1 MPTGNGGITQG
12 LALRLTNMEQGRREV
27 TANQFRREQM
37 DALNEQRKA
46 AADYRKALAE
56 QKEAARQEKQISE
69 LEKTIN
75 VKGLHPIYQDV
86 ARKDSAEFIS
96 RTIEGM
102 KKVPNYTS
110 SGEYLQD
117 MEKVMAHQ
125 NLRLASSNNIFA
137 GEKKVTQN
145 ADDYELQSD
154 MYDAMQGLD
163 YNAFIKANGGS
174 DYVMADG
181 NIQPKFNRAKV
192 AEAMIKGSTEGE
204 PIIDVPSEVGG
215 FIRLQQKQPPNPE
228 KLQALRDSYMGIISN
243 SGMNNKDFIK
253 QAQQID
259 EVYQSVKKSEN
270 VIGEKVY
277 KKNSGDDLGMYKA
290 KLKAKADFNA
300 AERAAKEAD
309 KAKGK
314 VTTNGNK
321 TTYEHTNYS
330 VEDIRGENGNI
341 ILYKPKTGA
350 MPSYDLPTGAT
361 YENGKKIKGKVT
373 PSQMHVMDDG
383 NLILIGTV
391 KTEVGGAE
399 KELTNVEVVM
409 PKTKDEGTKIGMAI
423 KNMTNGSV
431 HVFYDAKSG
440 KWKHEID
447 ADIVAPKIAVDK
459 VNANSPKNSAPAG
472 GGTQPT
478 NTQAAPASNLRADGT
493 VKGKGYFGELKM
505 QDGSNKVATEITIGV
520 QFDGKETEI
529 PTLVPTLTNAEKNWL
544 LKGNNPNDK
553 SEIGNSIVNKA
564 IDHAVDR
571 RKRGLSPFKDGGG
584 QKKAAPKKGKATKPF
599 NNSLNIQ

>member
-37 DALNEQRKA
+37 DAANEQRKA

-56 QKEAARQEKQISE
+56 QKEAERQQKQISE

-75 VKGLHPIYQDV
+75 VKGLHPIYLDV

-117 MEKVMAHQ
+117 MENVMAHQ

-145 ADDYELQSD
+145 ADDFELQSD
-154 MYDAMQGLD
+154 MYDAMQVLD
-163 YNAFIKANGGS
+163 YKAFIKANGGS
-174 DYVMADG
+174 DYIMPDG
-181 NIQPKFNRAKV
+181 NVQPKFNKAKV
-192 AEAMIKGSTEGE
+192 ADAMWKYATLNQ
-204 PIIDVPSEVGG
+204 PIGTDVKHLDGVVTSVDV
-215 FIRLQQKQPPNPE
+215 ITPNE
-228 KLQALRDSYMGIISN
+228 KLLEDSRNGHIQAIATANMPDRKKIEYAEKVN
-243 SGMNNKDFIK
+243 
-253 QAQQID
+253 
-259 EVYQSVKKSEN
+259 EVYKELKGTARQQNKKTFKES
-270 VIGEKVY
+270 
-277 KKNSGDDLGMYKA
+277 SGDDLGMYKA

-321 TTYEHTNYS
+321 TTYEHTDYS

-341 ILYKPKTGA
+341 ILYKPKKGA
-350 MPSYDLPTGAT
+350 IPSYDIPTGAT
-361 YENGKKIKGKVT
+361 YENGKKITGKVT
-373 PSQMHVMDDG
+373 PSQMHVMDNG
-383 NLILIGTV
+383 NLLLIGTV
-391 KTEVGGAE
+391 KTEVEGAE

-447 ADIVAPKIAVDK
+447 ADIVAPKIAVPT
-459 VNANSPKNSAPAG
+459 VNGGGNSTSGNKTAPTNTKPAG
-472 GGTQPT
+472 GGQ
-478 NTQAAPASNLRADGT
+478 N
-493 VKGKGYFGELKM
+493 
-505 QDGSNKVATEITIGV
+505 
-520 QFDGKETEI
+520 
-529 PTLVPTLTNAEKNWL
+529 
-544 LKGNNPNDK
+544 
-553 SEIGNSIVNKA
+553 
-564 IDHAVDR
+564 
-571 RKRGLSPFKDGGG
+571 
-584 QKKAAPKKGKATKPF
+584 KAAPKASNKG
-599 NNSLNIQ
+599 NSGGQRMKWNSTTHKMEAY

>member
-27 TANQFRREQM
+27 TANQFKREQM
-37 DALNEQRKA
+37 DAMNEQRKA

-69 LEKTIN
+69 LQKSIN

-86 ARKDSAEFIS
+86 ANRESAEFIS

-102 KKVPNYTS
+102 KKVPNYTTS
-110 SGEYLQD
+110 AEYLQD
-117 MEKVMAHQ
+117 KDNVMGHQ

-137 GEKKVTQN
+137 GEKKVTEN
-145 ADDYELQSD
+145 ADDFELQSD

-181 NIQPKFNRAKV
+181 NVQPKFNKAKV
-192 AEAMIKGSTEGE
+192 ADAMWKYATLDQ
-204 PIIDVPSEVGG
+204 PIGTKVEHLGGIITSVDV
-215 FIRLQQKQPPNPE
+215 ITPNE
-228 KLQALRDSYMGIISN
+228 KLLEDSRNGHIQAIATANMPDRKKIEYAEKVN
-243 SGMNNKDFIK
+243 
-253 QAQQID
+253 
-259 EVYQSVKKSEN
+259 EVYKELQGTARQQNKKTFKES
-270 VIGEKVY
+270 
-277 KKNSGDDLGMYKA
+277 SGDDLGMYKA

-447 ADIVAPKIAVDK
+447 ADIVAPKIAVPT
-459 VNANSPKNSAPAG
+459 VNG
-472 GGTQPT
+472 GGNSTSGNKTAPT
-478 NTQAAPASNLRADGT
+478 NTKPA
-493 VKGKGYFGELKM
+493 
-505 QDGSNKVATEITIGV
+505 
-520 QFDGKETEI
+520 
-529 PTLVPTLTNAEKNWL
+529 
-544 LKGNNPNDK
+544 
-553 SEIGNSIVNKA
+553 
-564 IDHAVDR
+564 
-571 RKRGLSPFKDGGG
+571 GGG
-584 QKKAAPKKGKATKPF
+584 QKKAAPKAANKG
-599 NNSLNIQ
+599 NSGGQRMKWNSTTHKMEAY

>member
-27 TANQFRREQM
+27 TANQFKREQM
-37 DALNEQRKA
+37 DAMNEQRKA

-69 LEKTIN
+69 LQKSIN

-86 ARKDSAEFIS
+86 ANRESAEFIS

-102 KKVPNYTS
+102 KKVPNYTNS
-110 SGEYLQD
+110 AEYLQD
-117 MEKVMAHQ
+117 KDNVMGHQ

-181 NIQPKFNRAKV
+181 NIKPKFNRAKV
-192 AEAMIKGSTEGE
+192 AEAMLKGSTLGE
-204 PIIDVPSEVGG
+204 KIIDVPSEVGG

-447 ADIVAPKIAVDK
+447 ADIVAPKIAVPT
-459 VNANSPKNSAPAG
+459 VNG
-472 GGTQPT
+472 GGNSTSGNKTAPT
-478 NTQAAPASNLRADGT
+478 NTKPA
-493 VKGKGYFGELKM
+493 
-505 QDGSNKVATEITIGV
+505 
-520 QFDGKETEI
+520 
-529 PTLVPTLTNAEKNWL
+529 
-544 LKGNNPNDK
+544 
-553 SEIGNSIVNKA
+553 
-564 IDHAVDR
+564 
-571 RKRGLSPFKDGGG
+571 GGG
-584 QKKAAPKKGKATKPF
+584 QKKAAPKAANKG
-599 NNSLNIQ
+599 NSGGQRMKWNSTTHKMEAY